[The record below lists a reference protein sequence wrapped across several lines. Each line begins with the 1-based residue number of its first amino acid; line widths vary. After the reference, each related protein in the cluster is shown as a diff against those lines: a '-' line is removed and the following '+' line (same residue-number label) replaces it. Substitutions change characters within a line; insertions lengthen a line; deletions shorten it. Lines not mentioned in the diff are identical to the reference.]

1 MRALRSEK
9 GKSTESTI
17 ISFQT
22 AALRWKP
29 APGNQAG
36 RCFTDGKVFV
46 SVSTEHKQGQERT
59 KREDVDCP
67 ETTASGDMVSVKI
80 RRAFD
85 LEQRGVIVA
94 RCLQPVDDIQV
105 EATSITANC
114 RYKVTTA

>member
-22 AALRWKP
+22 AALRWKL

-36 RCFTDGKVFV
+36 RCFTDGKG
-46 SVSTEHKQGQERT
+46 SRQRSPKHRQWQTQTE
-59 KREDVDCP
+59 REDVDCP
-67 ETTASGDMVSVKI
+67 ETTASGDFISEKI

-85 LEQRGVIVA
+85 LEQSGVIVT

-105 EATSITANC
+105 EA
-114 RYKVTTA
+114 